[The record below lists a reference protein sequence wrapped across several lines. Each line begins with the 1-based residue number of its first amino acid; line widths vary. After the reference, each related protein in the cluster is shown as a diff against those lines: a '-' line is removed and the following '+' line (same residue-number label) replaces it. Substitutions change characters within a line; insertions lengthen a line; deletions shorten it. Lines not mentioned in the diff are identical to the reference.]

1 MEEVHCDIKEDKG
14 KDEADA
20 SLAGSEPPR
29 AIEQVRDIGN
39 GIKNVFLMVA
49 EDTADLPSLVKW
61 SGYSCPIILHAQ
73 RLVSGTPLVSLA
85 VGECLQPGFVT
96 SKLGAE
102 ETGAN
107 GPFVIRCMLEMKKKN
122 QSTIAIICSLTNTSG
137 TADEKLMV
145 LRIKTDMSDAL
156 SSTPCLEEPPY
167 APSLE
172 LLMHTIQQTALAQ
185 EDTRGAKS
193 SLLPPG
199 ESRVAKK
206 MPQVK
211 TETVKEEDVVVVPDQ
226 KAAILEEHVKDIR
239 TALKNFVAHYKKVET
254 TKPDTTKPMTKLVA
268 AMEKNTAALEK
279 FQAGMR
285 SLEEVMQRCTDAFED
300 QQRRDV
306 SNDTRELNREETVMR
321 INNGGTRYVVQGG
334 KVYGS
339 HGTEI
344 NRNTDG
350 SFQLRPP
357 MATRFNQARQIAL
370 DNFDIDVD
378 EEEPA
383 PPSRNNAT
391 TPKSA
396 TKKRAR
402 PSEEESSFTWY
413 CECEDVEHSSNTKFC
428 RSCKTKQSA
437 DRRLH

>member
-1 MEEVHCDIKEDKG
+1 MEEVHFDIEGDKG
-14 KDEADA
+14 KEEADA
-20 SLAGSEPPR
+20 CLAESEPPR
-29 AIEQVRDIGN
+29 SIEQVRDIGS

-49 EDTADLPSLVKW
+49 EPAEDTALPLLVKW

-102 ETGAN
+102 ETGAD
-107 GPFVIRCMLEMKKKN
+107 GPLVIRCMLETKKKN
-122 QSTIAIICSLTNTSG
+122 QSNIALICSMLNTTG
-137 TADEKLMV
+137 TTDEKLMV
-145 LRIKTDMSDAL
+145 LRIKTDLSDAL

-226 KAAILEEHVKDIR
+226 KAAILEEYVKDIR
-239 TALKNFVAHYKKVET
+239 TVLKNFVGRKNKSN
-254 TKPDTTKPMTKLVA
+254 KIDPTKPMTKLVA

-279 FQAGMR
+279 FQARMR
-285 SLEEVMQRCTDAFED
+285 SLEEAMQRCTDAFED

-334 KVYGS
+334 KLYGS

-357 MATRFNQARQIAL
+357 LATTFNQARQIAL

-383 PPSRNNAT
+383 PPSRNNGT
-391 TPKSA
+391 TPKSS

-402 PSEEESSFTWY
+402 QSEEESSFTWY